1 MSEIC
6 VEFGLNEIC
15 MFRKVKVPELL
26 DNPLVLAVA
35 EKHKK
40 TSGQVLLRFL
50 AQQGVVVLAKSVS
63 EQRIKSNFEVKKMYK
78 EI

>member
-1 MSEIC
+1 
-6 VEFGLNEIC
+6 
-15 MFRKVKVPELL
+15 MFSKVKVPELL

-63 EQRIKSNFEVKKMYK
+63 EQRIKSNFEVRKINM